1 MTHPPPSNQ
10 PKTAQRRSALRL
22 LLSRGDSERLEP
34 VLPQG
39 LSPQLLDGAPAPH
52 VPSIPASRQ
61 AFGDQ
66 TRDASLLA
74 ERRWGLVLPA
84 AEPLRGQLLSAMEP
98 LIRVRA
104 AQQGIDSATLL
115 RELSYIAPADPY
127 LPPPRAVDWYRHTIA
142 ESDSDD
148 SQRRSE
154 LERPDYL
161 LVLGDLH
168 QVSENIT
175 SVLCSYGHFVG
186 RLAFSDEAGQ
196 PRLAEYR
203 QYAEKAAAAADRDG
217 PAPDDEEDDDE
228 RGEPSRV
235 AEGLKPRRARLHY
248 VSDGS
253 DATELAHELL
263 LSPLISRLGQAGKK
277 GSAQDLNSMQAAALY
292 NSDDLLN
299 SARALSSSV
308 LFTVS
313 HGYGGPRG
321 GYGSPAEQRRQQGAL
336 TFASTAPGRG
346 RRLSGDDLRAL
357 RTPFLPG
364 GVWFML
370 ACYGAGTP
378 AESQFYHWLAS
389 RRDRLD
395 DEARWVLRS
404 LPAPAQRQPDSH
416 PFVAALPQAA
426 LAQPD
431 GPLALIGH
439 LDLAWSY
446 SFVDSPESGEAE
458 RERGD
463 YDHFETLVR
472 SLLRGARVGSALT
485 TLLRKRRSAEQSLL
499 RRYDAQRRA
508 QFQPSDGGSEAATD
522 PERSPPVDM
531 ALRRHWM
538 TRQDLIGYV
547 LLGDPAARLWRHGSP
562 VGTSKLPA
570 QTLSLRPEPAP
581 QVDAPAPQVD
591 APAPPAVDPQLT
603 SKLHR
608 LEDALCELT
617 LGTGSP
623 AALASALG
631 LSEGELLAL
640 QAAYQR
646 AGRAALKP

>member
-1 MTHPPPSNQ
+1 MTNPPLS
-10 PKTAQRRSALRL
+10 KTAQRRSALRL
-22 LLSRGDSERLEP
+22 LLSRGDSERPEA

-52 VPSIPASRQ
+52 VQSIPAGRQ

-84 AEPLRGQLLSAMEP
+84 AEPLRGQLLSAIEP

-104 AQQGIDSATLL
+104 AQQGIDQATLL

-127 LPPPRAVDWYRHTIA
+127 LPPTRAADWYRHTIA
-142 ESDSDD
+142 ESDADD
-148 SQRRSE
+148 SQRRGE

-196 PRLAEYR
+196 PRLVEYR

-217 PAPDDEEDDDE
+217 PTPDDEEDAENDDRSE
-228 RGEPSRV
+228 PARG

-248 VSDGS
+248 VSDGT

-263 LSPLISRLGQAGKK
+263 LSPLISRLGQPGKK
-277 GSAQDLNSMQAAALY
+277 GSAQDLNPMQAAALY

-313 HGYGGPRG
+313 HGYGGPRA

-416 PFVAALPQAA
+416 PFIAALPQAA

-431 GPLALIGH
+431 GPLAIIGH

-446 SFVDSPESGEAE
+446 SFVENPESGDA
-458 RERGD
+458 ERGD

-508 QFQPSDGGSEAATD
+508 QFQQSEGASEAATD
-522 PERSPPVDM
+522 PERGPPVDV

-562 VGTSKLPA
+562 AAASKISA
-570 QTLSLRPEPAP
+570 HTLTLRPALTGPVEPAP
-581 QVDAPAPQVD
+581 QVTAAPAP
-591 APAPPAVDPQLT
+591 AAPAVDPQLE
-603 SKLHR
+603 SKLR
-608 LEDALCELT
+608 RIEDAICELT

-631 LSEGELLAL
+631 LSEAELLSL
-640 QAAYQR
+640 QAAYPH